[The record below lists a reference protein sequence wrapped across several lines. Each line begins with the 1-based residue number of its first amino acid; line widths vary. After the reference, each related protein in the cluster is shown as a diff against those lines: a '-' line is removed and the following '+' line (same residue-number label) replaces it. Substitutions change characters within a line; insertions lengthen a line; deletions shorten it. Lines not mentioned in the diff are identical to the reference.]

1 MRKLAFLLITLFS
14 ISIYAQK
21 AELKSAQKLYKKG
34 NLVEALKEVNAA
46 CQLKDQADDKTKAKI
61 MYTKAEILAKLGSKD
76 FSNYEKAIAVINKL
90 QDFEKKTGKERYSDD
105 AKKLARQIEAELGTM
120 APKLYE
126 KKEYEKAAKAFELI
140 YKLNGNK
147 DLQYYAAVAYLQAK
161 DWDKALP
168 LLQDLYKTGYTGQK
182 TVYTAVNKSTGKE
195 EQFADKK
202 AAKLMIV
209 AGTHKDLK
217 ETQTK
222 NLQSDIITN
231 ILYVLGQKGDEEA
244 AIKFIED
251 AEKVDPNN
259 LDIIIGK
266 ANYYLKKQDSK
277 KFAEAMQKAVNL
289 EPNNKIFNFNLATAY
304 YQMGKYDEAKKYYEK
319 TVELD
324 PGYVDAYKGLAYIV
338 LVPEKEITEQ
348 MNKDE
353 VLMNDRLYN
362 KYRQQQLDL
371 YKKALPYF
379 EKAREKAP
387 EDQEV
392 LSALNKIYRDL
403 GYKDKAKEVKAKL
416 DEVRSK

>member
-1 MRKLAFLLITLFS
+1 MKKLAFLLITFLS

-21 AELKSAQKLYKKG
+21 AEVKAAQKLYKKG
-34 NLVEALKEVNAA
+34 NLVEALKQVNAA

-61 MYTKAEILAKLGSKD
+61 MYTKAQILAKLGGQD
-76 FSNYEKAIAVINKL
+76 FSNYEKAINVINKL
-90 QDFEKKTGKERYSDD
+90 KDFETQTGKERYSDD
-105 AKKLARQIEAELGTM
+105 AKKITRQIETELGTM

-126 KKEYEKAAKAFELI
+126 KKEYEKAAKAFELL

-147 DLQYYAAVAYLQAK
+147 DLQYYASVAYLQAK

-168 LLQDLYKTGYTGQK
+168 LLEDLYKTGYTGEK
-182 TVYTAVNKSTGKE
+182 TVYTAVNKKTGKE

-202 AAKLMIV
+202 TAKLMIV

-217 ETQTK
+217 ETKSK

-251 AEKVDPNN
+251 AEKIDPNN
-259 LDIIIGK
+259 LDLIIGK

-277 KFAEAMQKAVNL
+277 KFAEAMEKAVAL
-289 EPNNKIFNFNLATAY
+289 DPNNKIFNFNLATAY
-304 YQMGKYDEAKKYYEK
+304 YQMKKYDDAKKYYQK
-319 TVELD
+319 TIELD
-324 PGYVDAYKGLAYIV
+324 PGYVDAYKGMAYIV
-338 LVPEKEITEQ
+338 LVPEKEITKE

-353 VLMNDRLYN
+353 VLMNDRLFN
-362 KYRQQQLDL
+362 KYKKQQLDL

-379 EKAREKAP
+379 EKAREVAP
-387 EDQEV
+387 EDQEI

-403 GYKDKAKEVKAKL
+403 GEKAKAKEVKAKL
-416 DEVRSK
+416 DEVRGK

>member
-1 MRKLAFLLITLFS
+1 MRKLAILFITLFS

-21 AELKSAQKLYKKG
+21 AEVKSAQKLYKKG
-34 NLVEALKEVNAA
+34 NLVEALKQINAA

-61 MYTKAEILAKLGSKD
+61 LYTKAEILTALGSKD
-76 FSNYEKAIAVINKL
+76 FSNYEKAINVINKL

-105 AKKLARQIEAELGTM
+105 AKKLTRKIETELGTM

-147 DLQYYAAVAYLQAK
+147 DLQYYAAVAYLQAQ

-168 LLQDLYKTGYTGQK
+168 LLQDLYKSGYTGEK
-182 TVYTAVNKSTGKE
+182 TVYTAVNKATGKE

-202 AAKLMIV
+202 TAKLMV
-209 AGTHKDLK
+209 AAGTHKDLK
-217 ETQTK
+217 ESKTK

-277 KFAEAMQKAVNL
+277 KFAEAMEKAVAL
-289 EPNNKIFNFNLATAY
+289 EPSNKIFNFNLATAY
-304 YQMGKYDEAKKYYEK
+304 YQMGKYDDAKKYYQK
-319 TVELD
+319 TIDLD
-324 PGYVDAYKGLAYIV
+324 PTYVDAYKGLAYIV
-338 LVPEKEITEQ
+338 LVPEKEITEK
-348 MNKDE
+348 MNTDE

-362 KYRQQQLDL
+362 KYRKQQLEL

-379 EKAREKAP
+379 EKAREYAP
-387 EDQEV
+387 EDQEI

-403 GYKDKAKEVKAKL
+403 NYKDKAKEVKAKL